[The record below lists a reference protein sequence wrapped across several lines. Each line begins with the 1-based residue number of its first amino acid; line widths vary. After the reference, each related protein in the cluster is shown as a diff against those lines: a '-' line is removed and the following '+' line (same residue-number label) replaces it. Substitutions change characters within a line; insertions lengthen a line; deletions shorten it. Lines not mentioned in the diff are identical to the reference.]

1 MSPRTKLFVLFA
13 SFLAGAAILVA
24 VTTALLPARPE
35 NQVAA
40 ITTIGGPFQLVDQTG
55 AVVTQDVLKGKPS
68 LIFFGFTHCPDVCPT
83 ALFEMSEVF
92 GAMGPDADKLQAFF
106 ITVDPERDT
115 PEVMKS
121 YLSSFAPQLKGLT
134 GTPAQVD
141 AVKRGYR
148 VYSKK
153 VPLEGGDYTMDHT
166 AVVYLMDKT
175 GTFVAPFNLKRAPA
189 EAVADLRRYL

>member
-1 MSPRTKLFVLFA
+1 MSPRTKIFVLFA

-24 VTTALLPARPE
+24 VTTALLPARQQNP
-35 NQVAA
+35 VAA
-40 ITTIGGPFQLVDQTG
+40 VATIGGPFQLVDQNG
-55 AVVTQDVLKGKPS
+55 AAVTQDVLKGKPS

-92 GAMGPDADKLQAFF
+92 GALGPDAGKLQAFF
-106 ITVDPERDT
+106 ITVDPERDS

-121 YLSSFAPQLKGLT
+121 YLSSFSPQLKGLT
-134 GTPAQVD
+134 GTPEQVD

-153 VPLEGGDYTMDHT
+153 VPLDGGDYTMDHT
-166 AVVYLMDKT
+166 AVVYLMDKS
-175 GTFVAPFNLKRAPA
+175 GAFVAPFNLKRSPA
-189 EAVADLRRYL
+189 EAAADLRRLL